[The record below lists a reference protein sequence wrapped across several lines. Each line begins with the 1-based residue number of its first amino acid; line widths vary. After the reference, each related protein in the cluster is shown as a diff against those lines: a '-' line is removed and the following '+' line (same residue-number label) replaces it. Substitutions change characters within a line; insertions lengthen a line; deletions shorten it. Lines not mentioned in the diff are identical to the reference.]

1 MSDATQQANAPL
13 NTAVCGEQIAGLH
26 YNARMALGAA
36 RTLQEALL
44 YFNPQ
49 RALQGEELKAFYAE
63 RGSMARRRMLAYLQ
77 LADRQPVRLLFTGH
91 AGSGKST
98 ELNKLVEELGERLF
112 VVTVRTDDIVAPT
125 ELTYVDVIL
134 ISSMA
139 LFRKASDERL
149 IRQAPAQIVEGVW
162 DQAGQ
167 MIDRVIFGNVPYRK
181 SMLASEAGVK
191 IGVNAI
197 QGLTLEFE
205 TRYKSDLNAR
215 ERIRAQMKDRLSEVI
230 ANVNL
235 LCGEIQHRYRKPVL
249 FIIEDTDKPEKARA
263 EDLFFNHPQ
272 TLTGFNASVIYTFP
286 VELRYTREFG
296 NTRRYFTDLRLTNLP
311 LLKRDN
317 TENPDARQ
325 VLYHV
330 MGRRIQS
337 NLMQPGVR
345 DMLVAASGGV
355 MRDLIVL
362 AQEAVS
368 HALARGAE
376 VLAVEDAY
384 RAIDEARK
392 NFEAAL
398 RFNDYPYLAARDA
411 DKLIGSDEQMQEL
424 LRMRALLEYENGDI
438 WCDVHPVVRQLLRAR
453 AART

>member
-1 MSDATQQANAPL
+1 M
-13 NTAVCGEQIAGLH
+13 E
-26 YNARMALGAA
+26 LGAA
-36 RTLQEALL
+36 KTLQEALL
-44 YFNPQ
+44 FFNPQ
-49 RALQGEELKAFYAE
+49 RSLTGKELKAFYVE
-63 RGSMARRRMLAYLQ
+63 RGSIARRRMLGYLE

-91 AGSGKST
+91 SGSGKST

-112 VVTVRTDDIVAPT
+112 VATVRTDDIVAPT

-139 LFRKASDERL
+139 LFRKASDEKL
-149 IRQAPAQIVEGVW
+149 ISQAPAQIVEGVW
-162 DQAGQ
+162 EQAAQ

-181 SMLASEAGVK
+181 SMLASEAGVRM
-191 IGVNAI
+191 GFQAI

-205 TRYKSDLNAR
+205 TRYKSDLNTR
-215 ERIRAQMKDRLSEVI
+215 ERIRDQMKDRLSEVI

-235 LCGEIQHRYRKPVL
+235 LCGEIQRRYRKPVL
-249 FIIEDTDKPEKARA
+249 LIFEDTDKPEKARA

-272 TLTGFNASVIYTFP
+272 TLTAFNASVIYTFP
-286 VELRYTREFG
+286 VELRYTREFS
-296 NTRRYFTDLRLTNLP
+296 NTRRYFTDLRLPNLP

-317 TENPDARQ
+317 TPNHDAQQ
-325 VLYHV
+325 VLERV
-330 MGRRIQS
+330 VARRAQS

-345 DMLVAASGGV
+345 QALVAASGGV

-368 HALARGAE
+368 HALARGGQ
-376 VLAVEDAY
+376 VVELQDAN
-384 RAIDEARK
+384 RAIDETRK

-398 RFNDYPYLAARDA
+398 RFDDYAYLAERDA
-411 DKLIGSDEQMQEL
+411 DKLIGSDDRMQEL

-438 WCDVHPVVRQLLRAR
+438 WCDVHPLARQVLRAR
-453 AART
+453 LQPSHS